1 MCRQR
6 YLYLHYVPYTLNR
19 WNKITQEK
27 PCYNWYSLS
36 LPAFSLLSFQL
47 NIPSQRYLPKQPYAR
62 PRNGRAINY
71 ITAFSQVR
79 KSRSSRS
86 GPDQSSRG
94 QQEAQHRA
102 LSRALR
108 TFNYRPQSSIN
119 FVFPRSPGR
128 LCRRAFLPSGVVT
141 ALHRFI
147 PAVTFCANP
156 SVIKTARSLHA
167 W

>member
-1 MCRQR
+1 MQAEIPILTLRA
-6 YLYLHYVPYTLNR
+6 LHVKSMEQNYIREAVLQL
-19 WNKITQEK
+19 IF
-27 PCYNWYSLS
+27 SLFPPS
-36 LPAFSLLSFQL
+36 PLLSFQL

-62 PRNGRAINY
+62 SRNGRAINY

-119 FVFPRSPGR
+119 FVFPRSSGR
-128 LCRRAFLPSGVVT
+128 LCRRAFLPSGMVT

-147 PAVTFCANP
+147 PAVTFCTNP

-167 W
+167 